1 MNLGSL
7 RVGSIAVLLGL
18 PWILGLPRGAL
29 ACSVHL
35 EVVPETVGIGAFFQ
49 GRKVNV
55 SATVPNGAAAVVEIL
70 GSPVAERLMHK
81 GRWGPLWVNR
91 GEVEVSDAP
100 SLYLAA
106 STEPALLH
114 NSSDSRAWG
123 YAALSERIQFPG
135 LVSGEK
141 RGWILREFLKLKEA
155 EGLYGIFP
163 GEARASDLGGDC
175 PKVTTSFFLRSNVKP
190 GRYEVRLSLIE
201 NGELKRQTSAFMEVR
216 LVGLPALLRSLA
228 YNHPLLYGILAV
240 VLAMMAGFLIGR
252 VFSGRGG
259 H

>member
-1 MNLGSL
+1 MNVGSL
-7 RVGSIAVLLGL
+7 RVGSIAVVLGL
-18 PWILGLPRGAL
+18 PWILGVPWGAL

-35 EVVPETVGIGAFFQ
+35 EVVPEMVGIGAFFQ
-49 GRKVNV
+49 GRKVMV

-70 GSPVAERLMHK
+70 GSSVSERLMHK

-114 NSSDSRAWG
+114 NPSDFRAWG
-123 YAALSERIQFPG
+123 YGALSERIQFRG
-135 LVSGEK
+135 VVSDEN
-141 RGWILREFLKLKEA
+141 RGWFLREFLRLKET

-163 GEARASDLGGDC
+163 GEAQASSLEGDC

-190 GRYEVRLSLIE
+190 GRYEVRLSLVE

-228 YNHPLLYGILAV
+228 YEHPLLYGVLAV
-240 VLAMMAGFLIGR
+240 VLAMMAGLLIGH
-252 VFSGRGG
+252 VFKGRGG